1 MAQNTNKIIVQ
12 KIKRK
17 NERNGF
23 NYEETKRRIKIW

>member
-23 NYEETKRRIKIW
+23 NYEKIKRGTKIW